1 MVQPLGIKFSLQSLQ
16 NPQRA
21 MMGARRGSF
30 GLSLC
35 ADEYVL
41 MKRFHVRSP
50 QGILDF
56 SLILSPFA
64 ANLPYP

>member
-21 MMGARRGSF
+21 MIGARRGSF
-30 GLSLC
+30 GPSLC
-35 ADEYVL
+35 ADEYVV
-41 MKRFHVRSP
+41 MKRFHVVSP
-50 QGILDF
+50 QDFLDF
-56 SLILSPFA
+56 SLITSPST